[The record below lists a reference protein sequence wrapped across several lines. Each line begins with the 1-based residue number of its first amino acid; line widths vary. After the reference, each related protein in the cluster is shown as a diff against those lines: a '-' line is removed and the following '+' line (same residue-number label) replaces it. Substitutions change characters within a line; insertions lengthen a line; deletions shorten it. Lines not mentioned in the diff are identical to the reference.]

1 MLFSWRRGK
10 VWLCSLL
17 PLQLILTVL
26 LDTYERLLNPAPA
39 PAADS
44 NGDESEIDLGWKP
57 EGHQKRKKG
66 KQKAQDDTD
75 LQLLED
81 ESKVRRAVS
90 LFFSGLRQF
99 FPETPETADSGALC
113 PDGARPTVTVR

>member
-1 MLFSWRRGK
+1 M
-10 VWLCSLL
+10 
-17 PLQLILTVL
+17 L

-66 KQKAQDDTD
+66 KQKAQDTTD
-75 LQLLED
+75 LQLLEE
-81 ESKVRRAVS
+81 ESKVRLATS
-90 LFFSGLRQF
+90 LFVSDLRQF
-99 FPETPETADSGALC
+99 FTETPEAAGAGAFC
-113 PDGARPTVTVR
+113 TDGARPTAAVRRA